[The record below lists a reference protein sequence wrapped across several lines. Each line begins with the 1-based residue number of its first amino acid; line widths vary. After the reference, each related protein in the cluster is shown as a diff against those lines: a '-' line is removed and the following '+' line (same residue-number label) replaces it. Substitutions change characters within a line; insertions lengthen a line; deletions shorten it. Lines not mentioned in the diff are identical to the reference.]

1 MQHSPGS
8 TPVWGYLSP
17 GVALR
22 ARQNLIHILRQ
33 VDPLRRRPPS
43 RPPVALVKA
52 EPLTRIH
59 HSLNHQRNVI
69 LDPTQHTVQT

>member
-17 GVALR
+17 VVALR

-33 VDPLRRRPPS
+33 VDPLRYPPQGGGDCHPS
-43 RPPVALVKA
+43 VEYRFMTGLPYRFNGVSN
-52 EPLTRIH
+52 T
-59 HSLNHQRNVI
+59 STNC
-69 LDPTQHTVQT
+69 LD